1 MGRISMSTV
10 SQPQYSFEQY
20 LAIERDREY
29 KSEYFAGEI
38 FSMTRASEAH
48 NLVAFNVANVLGRQL
63 KDRPCKAYMSDM
75 RVTIEATGLTTY
87 PDASVVCG
95 PPRFYDEHRDTLLN
109 PQVIVE
115 VLSPSTES
123 YDRGK
128 KFEHY
133 RKLDSLQDYVLIS
146 QDRRQIECFTRQADG
161 RWTLS
166 ETGIPGTSLRLASI
180 DCDLPVDE
188 IYTKVELT

>member
-1 MGRISMSTV
+1 MSTV
-10 SQPQYSFEQY
+10 AKPRYSFEEY
-20 LAIERDREY
+20 LAIEREREY
-29 KSEYFAGEI
+29 KSEYFAGEM
-38 FSMTRASEAH
+38 FAMAGATENH

-63 KDRPCKAYMSDM
+63 KDRPCKAYLSDM
-75 RVTIEATGLTTY
+75 RVRIEATGLTTY

-95 PPRFYDEHRDTLLN
+95 PPQFHDAKRDILLN

-133 RKLDSLQDYVLIS
+133 RKLDSLRDYVLIS
-146 QDRRQIECFTRQADG
+146 QDRRQIECFTRQPDG
-161 RWTLS
+161 RWTLHEAS
-166 ETGIPGTSLRLASI
+166 EPGSSLRLASI
-180 DCDLPVDE
+180 ECDLPANE
-188 IYTKVELT
+188 IYAKIEFD